1 MRPSSPS
8 IDRGCLVVRIS
19 EEAAPRRRSKTNPIM
34 ATRHS
39 AAVRRRPVPMNSL
52 FLKSVMDRDA
62 SASVMPKY
70 VRMNRELPI
79 SVRGP
84 GCKISPVA
92 R

>member
-1 MRPSSPS
+1 
-8 IDRGCLVVRIS
+8 
-19 EEAAPRRRSKTNPIM
+19 
-34 ATRHS
+34 
-39 AAVRRRPVPMNSL
+39 MNAL
-52 FLKSVMDRDA
+52 FLKSVMDHA

-92 R
+92 V